1 MERSVVTE
9 VYSRY
14 RSSLGLGGQDA
25 FKVRIFTKWSRQ
37 MRDIPSSGNVI
48 GKDIA
53 MWNAL
58 ISVENYTEVSSSE
71 T

>member
-1 MERSVVTE
+1 MP
-9 VYSRY
+9 SRVKNF
-14 RSSLGLGGQDA
+14 A
-25 FKVRIFTKWSRQ
+25 KWSRQ
-37 MRDIPSSGNVI
+37 MRGIPSPGNVI

-58 ISVENYTEVSSSE
+58 ISVENYTEVSSSK

>member
-1 MERSVVTE
+1 MGRMP
-9 VYSRY
+9 SRVKNF
-14 RSSLGLGGQDA
+14 A
-25 FKVRIFTKWSRQ
+25 KWSRQ
-37 MRDIPSSGNVI
+37 MKGIPSSGNVI

-58 ISVENYTEVSSSE
+58 VSVENYTEVSSSE